1 MSPKLPLSRLS
12 FRLQVLLLGGLV
24 AVLLLAVLFSAFT
37 ALHYTRSSV
46 LNDEKRHL
54 LETTRALAQEYSDKA
69 EFTRRNDGTPPLDKS
84 SSESSNDVL
93 APVTSAVLQNLE
105 GVEGGFYAHRTD
117 SLLGD
122 SFPTRKAGDYSD
134 QDTGG
139 TERLAI
145 LQVAREA
152 VQTRQP
158 SERALVTTHDIVLI
172 EAVPINDKSGV
183 PGSAWTLKHLSSL
196 PGTNR
201 LRAYLITMG
210 LGLAALICVLSTLLI
225 AKNLQ
230 SGVIKIE
237 GGLENLE
244 HDLASQITLG
254 DEPGEITRIGL
265 AINRLGSILREKI
278 ESEKQIEDRLRHAER
293 LAALGRLIAGVAHEV
308 RNPLA
313 TIRLRVQMCQQSS
326 RDPNVHESC
335 TVALEEIERL
345 NGMVNRLLN
354 FSQPVQLHLE
364 WTNLS
369 LLLEQRLESFEE
381 KAQDHRVR
389 FVRTFNGASRFL
401 LVDQNRMAQVFDN
414 VIQNAI
420 EAMHDSGGTLCTN
433 VTCDESGSTPA
444 RQEIC
449 VEFSDT
455 GSGISPAVKGRVFD
469 PFFTTKPTGTGLGLS
484 ICHEL
489 VRAHGGEIKLVSGN
503 GHGTTVR
510 ISLPVSDPNLAPR
523 GV

>member
-93 APVTSAVLQNLE
+93 APLTSAVLQNLE

-122 SFPTRKAGDYSD
+122 SFPTRKSADHSEP
-134 QDTGG
+134 DTGG
-139 TERLAI
+139 TERLVI

-158 SERALVTTHDIVLI
+158 SERALVTPHDIVLI
-172 EAVPINDKSGV
+172 EAVPINDNSGV

-225 AKNLQ
+225 ARNLQ
-230 SGVIKIE
+230 LGVIKIE

-265 AINRLGSILREKI
+265 AINRLGSILHEKI

-326 RDPNVHESC
+326 KDPNVHESC

-354 FSQPVQLHLE
+354 FSQPVQLHL
-364 WTNLS
+364 
-369 LLLEQRLESFEE
+369 
-381 KAQDHRVR
+381 
-389 FVRTFNGASRFL
+389 
-401 LVDQNRMAQVFDN
+401 
-414 VIQNAI
+414 
-420 EAMHDSGGTLCTN
+420 
-433 VTCDESGSTPA
+433 
-444 RQEIC
+444 
-449 VEFSDT
+449 
-455 GSGISPAVKGRVFD
+455 
-469 PFFTTKPTGTGLGLS
+469 
-484 ICHEL
+484 
-489 VRAHGGEIKLVSGN
+489 
-503 GHGTTVR
+503 
-510 ISLPVSDPNLAPR
+510 
-523 GV
+523 